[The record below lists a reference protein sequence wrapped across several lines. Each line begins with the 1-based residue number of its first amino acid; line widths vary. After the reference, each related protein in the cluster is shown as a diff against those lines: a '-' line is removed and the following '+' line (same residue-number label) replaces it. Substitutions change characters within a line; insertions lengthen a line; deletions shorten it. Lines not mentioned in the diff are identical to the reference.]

1 MSAKNIYF
9 LCLIFVTV
17 VSKHALCMEL
27 NVLGKKI
34 PQEKASTLQPWDD
47 SKVMKGSLIAC
58 RSGEAFI
65 YASLCQ
71 KNKDNTYA
79 VIVFQEIKDN
89 GVQST
94 HGRVVSSDILR
105 ILAQ

>member
-1 MSAKNIYF
+1 MNKGFFVSLLFFIFFSKN
-9 LCLIFVTV
+9 
-17 VSKHALCMEL
+17 ALCMKL
-27 NVLGKKI
+27 NVIGKKI
-34 PQEKASTLQPWDD
+34 PQEKANALQPWDD